1 MITVDVRFFGAME
14 LFTRRMPAVVQR
26 DLPLVRLAEGATV
39 DDLLRL
45 LAIPAGDGRP
55 LVMVNGRYRR
65 EDLVLTD
72 GDRVHLFRTV
82 VGGAG

>member
-1 MITVDVRFFGAME
+1 ME
-14 LFTRRMPAVVQR
+14 LFTRRLPAAVQGE
-26 DLPLVRLAEGATV
+26 LPLVRLAEGATV

-45 LAIPAGDGRP
+45 LAIPTGDGRP

-65 EDLVLTD
+65 EVLALAD
-72 GDRVHLFRTV
+72 GDRIHLFRTV